1 MENKETVVHTDL
13 YIAELPTGEIGKVE
27 CPVRGAQIDSAKN
40 ERVKRERYF
49 AWRLLE
55 HAVWHSK
62 GKSLQ
67 EIELSLS
74 PSGKWESPHL
84 FLSITHSKDLVAVAL
99 SNAPVGIDLEPIGSP
114 RPERF
119 AERVLTE
126 EEMAEYRSTEEC
138 DRLALIYRKWTEK
151 ESLFKKEGG
160 TAFIPKEIDTT
171 AGGVISY
178 ELEMNDDIYFLS
190 VATDNLEDI
199 GFYPNIELT

>member
-1 MENKETVVHTDL
+1 MENKETTVHTDL
-13 YIAELPTGEIGKVE
+13 YIAELPKTEIGRVACE
-27 CPVRGAQIDSAKN
+27 ERQAQIDKARS

-55 HAVWHSK
+55 HALWHSK
-62 GKSLQ
+62 GKTTS
-67 EIELSLS
+67 EMELTLS
-74 PSGKWESPHL
+74 PSGKWESPYIY
-84 FLSITHSKDLVAVAL
+84 LSITHSGDLVAVAL

-119 AERVLTE
+119 AERVLGK
-126 EEMAEYRSTEEC
+126 EEMAEYRSTEES

-160 TAFIPKEIDTT
+160 TAFIPKAIDTT
-171 AGGVISY
+171 QGGVISY
-178 ELEMNDDIYFLS
+178 ELEMNGDIYFLS